1 MLEDT
6 SDPQDIADV
15 LWIRRLE
22 TFRREINQGTN
33 YCIIQEEAKYFQEEW
48 DY

>member
-6 SDPQDIADV
+6 SDPQDIAA
-15 LWIRRLE
+15 RLE